1 MPHDSRG
8 SVPDPLA
15 PSYSESVTLPYEELQ
30 ELKAAAAAA
39 ATGKALSV
47 TMPTPSGVNPAL
59 PASSVLMSQ

>member
-1 MPHDSRG
+1 MPEDSRG
-8 SVPDPLA
+8 FVPNPLA

-47 TMPTPSGVNPAL
+47 TMRPPPGL
-59 PASSVLMSQ
+59 PLCCLRPLC